1 MIDTTWPLPPPAKGS
16 YEAAGHL
23 ALTTLP
29 MPTPPMPSA
38 TMFCLVCPSPRP
50 CLSGLP
56 SSRLPEGLRVLC
68 LYWHMWLAKPK
79 ILTMVPWTENI
90 CWTSILGRTASFK
103 EACGYT
109 EWSEEQAAPGISYCQ
124 LRTHPSWCGWGLTM
138 QMTHSSARG
147 FWLAPSTRGRG
158 QVEEGKC
165 LVPPACPLLL
175 AALPE
180 SIP

>member
-79 ILTMVPWTENI
+79 ILTMVPLTENI